1 MPDALSARADVSVV
15 VVAGG
20 SEPALAGTLDTVT
33 AALRRARRGP
43 AGPGALRGERLG
55 GEVVLVVGD
64 VSALPAALRARIG
77 DRFRVVAAPGVGR
90 ARARNV
96 GVAAARGRYLLFTEP
111 GARVPEDWVLAVTA
125 PLRAGAADLVGGPAR
140 VVAPG
145 RAGPVPDAAASAVLG
160 AVRVPGRPGRPWSGV
175 SLAVTRAVLEAVGFD
190 EALGGP
196 RYRGGEVAAFVR
208 DVVGAGFRAATG
220 DGEPVLRPVGPRALA
235 RGALVERARA
245 RGRVDAYLDRHLHD
259 ARPRPLAGRL
269 AVAARALRVAGLVVG
284 RRPAAA
290 VLDAHA
296 DLARRRELLRLR
308 AADVRV
314 PPRSAAGDAPGGSGA
329 PRASRPVAL
338 VVRDR
343 GAPVPLP
350 SEAATA
356 ATGPAPAA
364 PDAGRGSV
372 YALWGAGRS
381 LGGAARASA
390 ARVEP
395 IQGTTAS

>member
-20 SEPALAGTLDTVT
+20 SEPALAGTLDTVV

-43 AGPGALRGERLG
+43 VGPGALRGERLG

-111 GARVPEDWVLAVTA
+111 GARVPEDWALTVTA
-125 PLRAGAADLVGGPAR
+125 PLRAGAADLVGGPVQ

-145 RAGPVPDAAASAVLG
+145 RTAPLDDTTAAAVLA
-160 AVRVPGRPGRPWSGV
+160 AVRVPGRPGRPWSGA

-196 RYRGGEVAAFVR
+196 RYRGGEVAAFVQ
-208 DVVGAGFRAATG
+208 DVVGAGFRAAPADG
-220 DGEPVLRPVGPRALA
+220 DPVLRPMGPRGLA
-235 RGALVERARA
+235 RGALAERARA

-259 ARPRPLAGRL
+259 VRPRPVPGRL
-269 AVAARALRVAGLVVG
+269 AVAARSLRVAGLVLG

-296 DLARRRELLRLR
+296 DLARRRELLHLR
-308 AADVRV
+308 GAALRV

-329 PRASRPVAL
+329 PRAALPVAL
-338 VVRDR
+338 VAR
-343 GAPVPLP
+343 GSVAPTPLP
-350 SEAATA
+350 SREAAPGGA
-356 ATGPAPAA
+356 ADAPA
-364 PDAGRGSV
+364 AGRGSV

-381 LGGAARASA
+381 LGSAARASA

-395 IQGTTAS
+395 LQGTTAS